1 VIRHRLLRLALAAA
15 LVGPAACRGTSGAQ
29 DEAAVATIPV
39 TITGTGG
46 RHVFQAELARTAA
59 QQEKGLMYRT
69 GLGPDFAML
78 FAPYPPDGGPPVAT
92 SFWMRNTPSSLDI
105 VFIRPDG
112 TIARIAENTVP
123 LDETPLASGE
133 PVAAVLEVR
142 GGRMAELGLGEG
154 DRVQWTLPGVPH
166 AGG

>member
-1 VIRHRLLRLALAAA
+1 MGLALAAA
-15 LVGPAACRGTSGAQ
+15 LLGPSACRGTTGAQ
-29 DEAAVATIPV
+29 EAGAQEDATLATIPV
-39 TITGTGG
+39 TITGSGG
-46 RHVFQAELARTAA
+46 RHVFRAELARTAA
-59 QQEKGLMYRT
+59 QQEQGLMYRT

-78 FAPYPPDGGPPVAT
+78 FSPYPPDGGPPVPT
-92 SFWMRNTPSSLDI
+92 SFWMKNTPSSLDI

-123 LDETPLASGE
+123 LSEAPISSGE

-142 GGRMAELGLGEG
+142 GGRMGELGLGEG
-154 DRVQWTLPGVPH
+154 GRVEWTLPASAH

>member
-1 VIRHRLLRLALAAA
+1 
-15 LVGPAACRGTSGAQ
+15 
-29 DEAAVATIPV
+29 
-39 TITGTGG
+39 
-46 RHVFQAELARTAA
+46 
-59 QQEKGLMYRT
+59 
-69 GLGPDFAML
+69 
-78 FAPYPPDGGPPVAT
+78 
-92 SFWMRNTPSSLDI
+92 MRNTPSSLDI

-154 DRVQWTLPGVPH
+154 DRVQWTLPGGPH